1 MKSKTEA
8 AAAHG
13 SSAAGDEAKLL
24 SNTIPTL
31 PLLAVKDLL
40 SIGERDHV
48 LKLFAG
54 ECMSCKHCT
63 SGKSNI
69 CHVLGLKRWGVMQSD
84 QGTSFSVKGRPIF
97 HYCVVSSFSE
107 YTVVHSGCA
116 VKVSSVAPLEKI
128 CLFSCGVAASLGA
141 AWKVTDTDGG
151 SPVSE
156 KAKVFGITNFINP
169 HDYDEPIQQVRPPL
183 KMSTWVEMC
192 RPAGLKSN
200 GYLLVDEWLRVLKLL
215 FLFFCNIYSSLLD
228 LQYLN
233 CSRNVGKYV
242 SYYALASR
250 LYIIFL
256 LCLASYH
263 KAKCLIDKLLECL

>member
-13 SSAAGDEAKLL
+13 SSVTGDKANLL
-24 SNTIPTL
+24 SDTVPTL
-31 PLLAVKDLL
+31 PPLAVKDLL
-40 SIGERDHV
+40 SIGEMDHV
-48 LKLFAG
+48 LKLFTG
-54 ECMSCKHCT
+54 ECMSCGHCT

-69 CHVLGLKRWGVMQSD
+69 CQVLGLERRGVMHSD
-84 QGTSFSVKGRPIF
+84 QGTSFSVKGKPIY
-97 HYCVVSSFSE
+97 HYCAVSSFSE

-116 VKVSSVAPLEKI
+116 VKVSSVAPLEKK
-128 CLFSCGVAASLGA
+128 CLFSCGVATGLGA
-141 AWKVTDTDGG
+141 AWKVTDIDGG
-151 SPVSE
+151 SLVSE
-156 KAKVFGITNFINP
+156 RAKVFGITNFINP
-169 HDYDEPIQQVRPPL
+169 HNYDEPFQQVGPPL

-200 GYLLVDEWLRVLKLL
+200 GYLLVDECPRVLKLL

-233 CSRNVGKYV
+233 CSRDVGKYV

-256 LCLASYH
+256 LCLESYH